1 MVLAFTCRFSLWR
14 EAIAVPTVDAQISAR
29 AFYDLIITRHGFVN
43 TLQSDRG
50 SNFLAKMMRELY
62 VIMGVKK
69 VSTTAYHPSC
79 NGRIE
84 RFSATTIL

>member
-1 MVLAFTCRFSLWR
+1 MVLAFTCRFSRWC

-50 SNFLAKMMRELY
+50 SNFLAKMMRELIIRNN
-62 VIMGVKK
+62 V
-69 VSTTAYHPSC
+69 
-79 NGRIE
+79 R
-84 RFSATTIL
+84 

>member
-1 MVLAFTCRFSLWR
+1 MVLAFTCRFSLWC

-69 VSTTAYHPSC
+69 VSTTA
-79 NGRIE
+79 
-84 RFSATTIL
+84 